1 MIKDKTFSFQL
12 RYPRDSEII
21 AWLSTMESRK
31 ASSAVREALKL
42 AARNWLHGG
51 EALESQVLQK
61 QNKPVLPAETTQNHE
76 ELEALLKMDKEFD

>member
-31 ASSAVREALKL
+31 ASAAVREALKL

-51 EALESQVLQK
+51 GAESPVLQK